1 MTTQIQGYPQTE
13 FIDQSTK
20 RRQRAWLQYFQ
31 NLLNF
36 TSSGTAT
43 KGGAILPTAP
53 VGFMNVTVN
62 GKNYKVP
69 YYNQ

>member
-20 RRQRAWLQYFQ
+20 RPQRAWLQYFQ

-53 VGFMNVTVN
+53 AGFMNVTVN

>member
-1 MTTQIQGYPQTE
+1 MTTQIKAYPQTE
-13 FIDQSTK
+13 LLDQSTQ
-20 RRQRAWLQYFQ
+20 RPSRAWLQYFQ

-36 TSSGTAT
+36 TSSPTAT
-43 KGGAILPTAP
+43 KGGAILPSAP

-62 GKNYKVP
+62 GQNFKVP